1 MRLRPN
7 TDRIAALV
15 ENDLYEQFG
24 DRYIFHPVIAE
35 PRIRYGSDETEVY
48 YGVWVGY
55 SGCSEP
61 PDASILNGISARIRE
76 ELMELG
82 LTWVAANIIPAGD
95 FKKARADSAYSPEE
109 LIKATQ
115 MTGPMTW
122 KDATIPD
129 LDRIASLVRHDLY
142 DQFGDRYV
150 FHPVIAER
158 RIHYGYT
165 ETDVYYGVWVGY
177 SGCAEPPDSK
187 VRIGISVRIFKDLM
201 EMGLTHVATDI
212 IPADEF
218 EETRR
223 RVDYVS

>member
-61 PDASILNGISARIRE
+61 PA
-76 ELMELG
+76 
-82 LTWVAANIIPAGD
+82 
-95 FKKARADSAYSPEE
+95 
-109 LIKATQ
+109 
-115 MTGPMTW
+115 
-122 KDATIPD
+122 
-129 LDRIASLVRHDLY
+129 
-142 DQFGDRYV
+142 
-150 FHPVIAER
+150 
-158 RIHYGYT
+158 
-165 ETDVYYGVWVGY
+165 
-177 SGCAEPPDSK
+177 SK
-187 VRIGISVRIFKDLM
+187 VTIGISRRIFEGLM
-201 EMGLTHVATDI
+201 EMGLTRVSTDI

-218 EETRR
+218 EETRK
-223 RVDYVS
+223 RVSYVS

>member
-82 LTWVAANIIPAGD
+82 LT
-95 FKKARADSAYSPEE
+95 R
-109 LIKATQ
+109 
-115 MTGPMTW
+115 
-122 KDATIPD
+122 
-129 LDRIASLVRHDLY
+129 
-142 DQFGDRYV
+142 
-150 FHPVIAER
+150 
-158 RIHYGYT
+158 
-165 ETDVYYGVWVGY
+165 
-177 SGCAEPPDSK
+177 
-187 VRIGISVRIFKDLM
+187 
-201 EMGLTHVATDI
+201 VATNI

-218 EETRR
+218 EETRK
-223 RVDYVS
+223 RVSYVS